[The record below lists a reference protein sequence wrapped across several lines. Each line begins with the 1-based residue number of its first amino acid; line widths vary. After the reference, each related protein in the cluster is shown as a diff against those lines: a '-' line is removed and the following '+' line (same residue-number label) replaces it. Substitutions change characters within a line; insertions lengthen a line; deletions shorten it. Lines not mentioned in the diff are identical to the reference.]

1 MFISEREKLWFIT
14 LGVNCA
20 NGNTPVSVRL
30 IQNKND
36 IGLNR
41 FVQNRNGFA
50 PLVDNVGFIQNGNDS
65 ALIII

>member
-14 LGVNCA
+14 PGVDCA
-20 NGNTPVSVRL
+20 NGNTPANVRL

-41 FVQNRNGFA
+41 FFQNRNGFA
-50 PLVDNVGFIQNGNDS
+50 PFVDDTGFIQNGNDF
-65 ALIII
+65 AFIII